1 MMGKWEP
8 NWVTAKLIALVA
20 VSLSIFQMWQ
30 PIAGFIPAG
39 AIPFEDIFGMQPA
52 VYFRPVHLLFILVLG
67 LFLYPVRGGPFF
79 KVIDVALVCDSTA
92 DHRHFEIW
100 SLRRTQCSVP
110 AAKLL
115 RFCPFDES

>member
-39 AIPFEDIFGMQPA
+39 AIPFEDIFGMQPLA
-52 VYFRPVHLLFILVLG
+52 DTPINGF
-67 LFLYPVRGGPFF
+67 
-79 KVIDVALVCDSTA
+79 VIKQAIKPC
-92 DHRHFEIW
+92 
-100 SLRRTQCSVP
+100 SLATCAQIC
-110 AAKLL
+110 L
-115 RFCPFDES
+115 